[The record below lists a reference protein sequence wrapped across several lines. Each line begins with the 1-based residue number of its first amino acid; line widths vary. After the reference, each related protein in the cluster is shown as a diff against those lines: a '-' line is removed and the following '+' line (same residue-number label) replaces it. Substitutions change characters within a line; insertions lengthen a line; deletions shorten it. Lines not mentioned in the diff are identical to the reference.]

1 MFRACARRY
10 DSTCGGRHLSKVTPA
25 TACGCRGI
33 HRIRTICGRCGIR
46 TGFVEFI
53 GFAGFAGFVKS
64 ASSPERLFSA
74 ASSRATFL
82 KTSLRRRHVRVRLL
96 APLPQPVT
104 VGRRGPCQCCWDVVS
119 RPDCKRKRRRH
130 SQPTFSF
137 KPAVLV
143 ARTTSTD
150 AKQHRYHELSTFRR
164 FSLFLDFLRIA
175 IAECIF

>member
-25 TACGCRGI
+25 TACGRRGI
-33 HRIRTICGRCGIR
+33 YGIRRIRAICGRCGIR

-53 GFAGFAGFVKS
+53 GFAGFVKS

-82 KTSLRRRHVRVRLL
+82 ETSLRRRHVRVRLL
-96 APLPQPVT
+96 APLPKPVT

-119 RPDCKRKRRRH
+119 RPDCKRQRRRH
-130 SQPTFSF
+130 SQLTFSF

-150 AKQHRYHELSTFRR
+150 AKQHRYRELSTFRR
-164 FSLFLDFLRIA
+164 FSLFVDILRIA
-175 IAECIF
+175 LVEHIF